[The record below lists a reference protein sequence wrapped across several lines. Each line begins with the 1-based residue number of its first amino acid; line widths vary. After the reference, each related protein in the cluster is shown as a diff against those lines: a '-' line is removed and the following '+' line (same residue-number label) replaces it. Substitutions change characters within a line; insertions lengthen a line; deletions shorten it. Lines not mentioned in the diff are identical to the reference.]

1 MASQRSSQKTF
12 AEHVYDVLRRIP
24 KGSVVTYR
32 DIAIALGKPYAARA
46 VGNALNANPHLV
58 SVPCHRVVRSTGDVG
73 GYARGS
79 EQKIALLIKEGVHVV
94 DGAVNMA
101 KFRWTGLNMSSRGR

>member
-1 MASQRSSQKTF
+1 MRSQKSTKRTF

-24 KGSVVTYR
+24 KGSVVTYQ
-32 DIAIALGKPYAARA
+32 DVAVALGKPYAARA

-58 SVPCHRVVRSTGDVG
+58 EVPCHRVVRSTGDVG

-79 EQKIALLIKEGVHVV
+79 EQKIALLTKEGVRIV
-94 DGAVNMA
+94 DGVVNIA
-101 KFRWTGLNMSSRGR
+101 EFRWANLSISSRG